1 MPTAAVLARFALSTV
16 VLVVAAGELLAS
28 DFNPFIYFRF

>member
-1 MPTAAVLARFALSTV
+1 MFAITLVLFILS
-16 VLVVAAGELLAS
+16 AGSLCVS